1 VAFDSPFGADTA
13 DETRTAIMRATYA
26 ALTKHGY
33 ENLTIQRIGEEFPKS
48 KSLIYRHYDGKDAVL
63 VELLEFLLDHL
74 KSQMAQPPTT
84 GAHAGLRTVLDF
96 VLATDL
102 DAERSELT
110 NVMVELRGQA
120 PHNEVFR
127 TYFTENDR
135 RFRRDLAGIV
145 ERGIEEGAYRPV
157 DPEEVAE
164 FVLTAMSGATVRR
177 ATTDDAADI
186 AAIRRELDA
195 YLRGRVLAEGVEP

>member
-1 VAFDSPFGADTA
+1 MAFDSPFGDDTA
-13 DETRTAIMRATYA
+13 DETRTVIMRATYE

-48 KSLIYRHYDGKDAVL
+48 KSLIYQHYDGKDAVL

-74 KSQMAQPPTT
+74 ESQMAQPPTT
-84 GAHAGLRTVLDF
+84 DAHASLRTVLDF

-135 RFRRDLAGIV
+135 GFRRDLAGIV

-157 DPEEVAE
+157 DPEAVAE
-164 FVLTAMSGATVRR
+164 FVLTVMSGGTVRR

-186 AAIRRELDA
+186 AAVRRELDA
-195 YLRGRVLAEGVEP
+195 YLRGRVLADGVEP

>member
-1 VAFDSPFGADTA
+1 VAFDSPFGAEAA
-13 DETRTAIMRATYA
+13 DETRTAIMRATYE

-48 KSLIYRHYDGKDAVL
+48 RSLIYQHYDGKDAVL

-84 GAHAGLRTVLDF
+84 DAHASLRTVLDF
-96 VLATDL
+96 VFASDL

-127 TYFTENDR
+127 TYFTANDR
-135 RFRRDLAGIV
+135 QFRRDLAAII
-145 ERGIEEGAYRPV
+145 ERGIEEGSYKPV
-157 DPEEVAE
+157 DPDAVAE
-164 FVLTAMSGATVRR
+164 FVLTVMSGGTVRR

-186 AAIRRELDA
+186 AAVRQELDA
-195 YLRGRVLAEGVEP
+195 YLSGRVLADGVEP